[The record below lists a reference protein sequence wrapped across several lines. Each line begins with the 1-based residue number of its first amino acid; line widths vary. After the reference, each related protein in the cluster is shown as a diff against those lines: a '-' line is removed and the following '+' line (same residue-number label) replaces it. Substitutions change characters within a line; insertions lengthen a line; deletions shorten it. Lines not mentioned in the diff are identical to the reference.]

1 MYRDLVY
8 RPSEDSYGT
17 RDLVFR
23 PGVDATAVEVLPYLP
38 NKEASA
44 RQVAEDFLESFLRGD
59 GQAVAGYVPF
69 KGVAP
74 ADVDAGGPESPE
86 AYARLAEW
94 LRTRRESGHM
104 DRVRENLRKM
114 GYPLGGV

>member
-8 RPSEDSYGT
+8 RPEEDSYST

-23 PGVDATAVEVLPYLP
+23 PGVDDTSVEVLPYLP
-38 NKEASA
+38 NREASTQ
-44 RQVAEDFLESFLRGD
+44 RVAEGFLESFLRGE
-59 GQAVAGYVPF
+59 GQPIAGYVPF

-74 ADVDAGGPESPE
+74 ADVDVGGPESPE
-86 AYARLAEW
+86 AMARMAEYIRG
-94 LRTRRESGHM
+94 LRERGVIDRARR
-104 DRVRENLRKM
+104 NLIKQ